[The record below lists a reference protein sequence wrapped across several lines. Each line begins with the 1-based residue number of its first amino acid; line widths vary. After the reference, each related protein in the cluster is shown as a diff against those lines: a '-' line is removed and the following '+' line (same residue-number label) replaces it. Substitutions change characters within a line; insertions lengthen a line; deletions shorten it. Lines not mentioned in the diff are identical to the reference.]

1 MKTKNQT
8 EQALF
13 ELAETRAAND
23 DGVSPADLREEVTG
37 VHKQAWSPFEVW
49 RTRVK
54 TPARVNRSE
63 SAPI

>member
-13 ELAETRAAND
+13 ELAVTRAAND
-23 DGVSPADLREEVTG
+23 DGSSPADLRGGVTA
-37 VHKQAWSPFEVW
+37 VRKQAWSPFEVW

-54 TPARVNRSE
+54 APTRLDRGE

>member
-1 MKTKNQT
+1 MKTNNQT

-13 ELAETRAAND
+13 ELAVTRAAND
-23 DGVSPADLREEVTG
+23 DRVPPADLREEDAG
-37 VHKQAWSPFEVW
+37 VRKQAWSPFEVW

-54 TPARVNRSE
+54 TPAQVNRSE